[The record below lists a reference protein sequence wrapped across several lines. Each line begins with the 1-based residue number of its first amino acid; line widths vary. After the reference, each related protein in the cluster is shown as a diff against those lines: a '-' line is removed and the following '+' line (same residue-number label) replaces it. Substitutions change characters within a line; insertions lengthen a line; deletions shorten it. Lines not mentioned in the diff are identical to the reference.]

1 MPASQVTIK
10 QIAKLLGISKSTVS
24 RALQNRNDVNVET
37 RRKVIELAEKLRYQP
52 NSIALHLKNQRTQT
66 IGVIIPETS
75 NAFFSRAVG
84 GIQRVANAAG
94 YNVVICQSDESYP
107 AEKKNLDSL
116 ISNHVDGLLISVS
129 RETQNSDHFMTLLDR
144 NIPVVFFD
152 RVCESLETTQVVTD
166 NYEVSFKATQHL
178 IDQGCRKIAILA
190 GPEYLSTSSKRVLGY
205 RDALKQN
212 NISFNPAWLL
222 FPDFRCNSIEA
233 FTNELLRQKD
243 FPDAIFAI
251 NDMAAIEIMHVLK
264 RSGLRIPND
273 VAVMGFNNE
282 KVGEFMEPSLSSIDL
297 PAQEMG
303 ETAAEMLIHHIKD
316 PGCKPERRLI
326 PSTLVVRSSTMRAP
340 EMPDSKIA

>member
-1 MPASQVTIK
+1 
-10 QIAKLLGISKSTVS
+10 
-24 RALQNRNDVNVET
+24 
-37 RRKVIELAEKLRYQP
+37 
-52 NSIALHLKNQRTQT
+52 
-66 IGVIIPETS
+66 
-75 NAFFSRAVG
+75 FSRAVG

-129 RETQNSDHFMTLLDR
+129 RETQNSDHFLTLLER

-152 RVCESLETTQVVTD
+152 RVCESLETPQVITD
-166 NYEVSFKATQHL
+166 NYEISFKATQHL

-190 GPEYLSTSSKRVLGY
+190 GPEYLSTSSKRVCGY
-205 RDALKQN
+205 RAALMQN
-212 NISFNPAWLL
+212 NIGFNPAWLL

-251 NDMAAIEIMHVLK
+251 NDMAAIEIMHFLK
-264 RSGLRIPND
+264 KSGLKIPSD

-303 ETAAEMLIHHIKD
+303 ETAAEILINHIKD
-316 PGCKPERRLI
+316 PECKPEKRLI
-326 PSTLVVRSSTMRAP
+326 ASRLVIRSSTVRNREAP
-340 EMPDSKIA
+340 ESKIP